1 MIGAAG
7 IGPAVSITGLGCYV
21 PDRVVT
27 NDELAQHVDTSD
39 EWIIERTGIRE
50 RRMAAPEQA
59 LSDLALPAARAAL
72 ADAGLD
78 GADIDLLIVAT
89 VTPDF
94 AFPSTAALLA
104 DTR

>member
-1 MIGAAG
+1 M
-7 IGPAVSITGLGCYV
+7 
-21 PDRVVT
+21 VT
-27 NDELAQHVDTSD
+27 NEELAKHVDTSD

-104 DTR
+104 TS